1 MKLNKK
7 LLISTI
13 GVSALAVTVPVV
25 LTSCSQGT
33 EQNSST
39 GDETTP
45 PNNNQNPGGD
55 NNQNPGDNNQ
65 ENNKVVLFE
74 HFEEWSVAPENQ
86 FLPEAQDNFFFFG
99 RVEDH
104 LNHPLVGLNEQQIS
118 EYFGT
123 EFGQKLQNKDLF
135 YSLMNSVYDLSN
147 YGGAALLDVSVDYVS
162 ANDYIDVTLVKTLDG
177 SKGKFAVFAV
187 NPKENYVWGN
197 ATEGNETTTIY
208 LAIQLF

>member
-13 GVSALAVTVPVV
+13 GTSALAISVPVV
-25 LTSCSQGT
+25 LTSCSQGS

-39 GDETTP
+39 GNETLP
-45 PNNNQNPGGD
+45 DDNNQNPGD
-55 NNQNPGDNNQ
+55 NNNQNPGDNNQ

-74 HFEEWSVAPENQ
+74 NFEEWTLAPENNY
-86 FLPEAQDNFFFFG
+86 LSEAKDNFFFFG
-99 RVEDH
+99 RLEDH
-104 LNHPLVGLNEQQIS
+104 VNHPLVGLNEQQIAK
-118 EYFGT
+118 YFVA
-123 EFGQKLQNKDLF
+123 EFGQKLENKNTF
-135 YSLMNSVYDLSN
+135 YSLMSSVYDLTN
-147 YGGAALLDVSVDYVS
+147 YGGTALLDVSVDYNA

-177 SKGKFAVFAV
+177 SKGKFVVFAV

-197 ATEGNETTTIY
+197 ATIGNETKTIY